1 MFWTNEDLDEVQP
14 VITEVF
20 GAQAP
25 MLEVVS
31 NQTIPNVVVW
41 NKSLGKLWYGDI
53 ESLEDLKTK
62 ALLLSKKMSKEI
74 CVGYMDSD
82 TFFTTPKFVFTQ
94 L

>member
-1 MFWTNEDLDEVQP
+1 VFWTNEDLDEVQP
-14 VITEVF
+14 LVTQVF
-20 GAQAP
+20 GVQAP
-25 MLEVVS
+25 MLEVVA

-41 NKSLGKLWYGDI
+41 NKSVGKLWYGDI
-53 ESLEDLKTK
+53 ASLDDLKNK

-74 CVGYMDSD
+74 CVSFMDSD

>member
-1 MFWTNEDLDEVQP
+1 VFWTNEDLDDVQP
-14 VITEVF
+14 LVTEVF
-20 GAQAP
+20 GSQAP
-25 MLEVVS
+25 MLEVVA

-41 NKSLGKLWYGDI
+41 NKSLGKLWYGDVA
-53 ESLEDLKTK
+53 SLEDLKNK

-74 CVGYMDSD
+74 CVSFMDSD